1 MGQVAITLNDRTYRL
16 VCDDGEEDRLVEL
29 AGFVKSKVE
38 HLRAEIG
45 HVGDERLMLMEALMI
60 ADELFDARAAQSL
73 PNGLQSSLQSGGK
86 AQASG
91 TPPASRG
98 ASAASA
104 VAVAP
109 DAVSKEPE
117 PVQKLR
123 ALAAKMTA
131 ERDGA
136 LEEPRKPEAGG
147 TLAAAKARRRD
158 VA

>member
-45 HVGDERLMLMEALMI
+45 HVGDERLMLMAALMI
-60 ADELFDARAAQSL
+60 ADELFDARAAQ
-73 PNGLQSSLQSGGK
+73 NLQSGGK
-86 AQASG
+86 VLASG

-109 DAVSKEPE
+109 DAVGKEPE

-123 ALAAKMTA
+123 ALAAKMAA

-136 LEEPRKPEAGG
+136 LEDTRKPEAGG